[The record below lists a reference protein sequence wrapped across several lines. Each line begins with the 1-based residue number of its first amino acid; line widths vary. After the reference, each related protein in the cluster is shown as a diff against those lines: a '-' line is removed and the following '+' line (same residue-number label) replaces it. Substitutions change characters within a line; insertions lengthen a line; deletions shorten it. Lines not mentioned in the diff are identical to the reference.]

1 MKRLA
6 SLFALVVMATPLL
19 AETVVPS
26 RTIRSQSII
35 YYDDLS
41 LQTGTIP
48 GTVSDP
54 AKIIGLEARVTLYAG
69 RPIRVGDVGPAAL
82 VERNAIIPILY
93 VNGGLRLSAEGR
105 ALGRGAVGDRIRVM
119 NLSSRTT
126 VSGTIQSDGTI
137 LVSGSVLP

>member
-1 MKRLA
+1 MKK
-6 SLFALVVMATPLL
+6 LFAAFVLSMMVGPLL

-26 RTIRSQSII
+26 RTIRSQSVI

-41 LQTGTIP
+41 LQAGSIP

-82 VERNAIIPILY
+82 VERNAIVPILY

-126 VSGTIQSDGTI
+126 VSGSIQSDGSI

>member
-6 SLFALVVMATPLL
+6 IIIFLLLECGPLL

-26 RTIRSQSII
+26 RTIRSQSVI
-35 YYDDLS
+35 YYDDLAIQGGS
-41 LQTGTIP
+41 IP

-69 RPIRVGDVGPAAL
+69 RPIRLGDVGPAAM
-82 VERNAIIPILY
+82 VDRNAIVPIQY

-105 ALGRGAVGDRIRVM
+105 ALGRGAIGDRVRVM

-126 VSGTIQSDGTI
+126 VSGTIQADGSI
-137 LVSGSVLP
+137 LVSGSIVP

>member
-1 MKRLA
+1 MNPFFV
-6 SLFALVVMATPLL
+6 SCALVLMALPLL

-35 YYDDLS
+35 YQDDLAM
-41 LQTGTIP
+41 QTGSIP

-54 AKIIGLEARVTLYAG
+54 AKIIGLEARITLYAG
-69 RPIRVGDVGPAAL
+69 RPIRLGDVGPAAL
-82 VERNAIIPILY
+82 VERNAIVPILY
-93 VNGGLRLSAEGR
+93 VNGGLRLSSEGR
-105 ALGRGAVGDRIRVM
+105 ALARGAIGDRIRVM

-126 VSGTIQSDGTI
+126 VVGTIQSDGTI